1 MSASEVAKKP
11 VSALRKLVFEYLE
24 HLEVERN
31 LSALTIRDYAH
42 YLRIFTEWCET
53 QEMRQIE
60 KLDLPML
67 KKYRLMLARTKT
79 ERGEKLT
86 VRTQSYYLI
95 ALRAF
100 LKWLTKND
108 RKVMSPEKIELP
120 KAEAHQMSFLSVEQM
135 QRVIQMPDVKTL
147 PGLRDRAILEVLF
160 STGLRVS
167 ELVSLDREQVNLETR
182 EFGVIGKGRRQR
194 VVFLSSGSAH
204 WVDQYLRNRG
214 DTYSPVFIR
223 HAKGIDI
230 TDEGEK
236 MRLTTRS
243 VQRIVEKYRKLAH
256 LPIKITPH
264 SIRHSFATDLLRN
277 GAGLRDVQEMLGHKN
292 LATTQIYTHVTQP
305 QLKKVHEQFHSQ
317 GESSQA
323 Q

>member
-1 MSASEVAKKP
+1 MSANEESKKP
-11 VSALRKLVFEYLE
+11 ASPLRKQVFEYLE

-31 LSALTIRDYAH
+31 LSPLTIRDYSH
-42 YLRIFTEWCET
+42 YLSVFSEWAESNNMRRIES
-53 QEMRQIE
+53 
-60 KLDLPML
+60 LDLPTL

-79 ERGEKLT
+79 EQGEKLT
-86 VRTQSYYLI
+86 VKTQSYYLI

-100 LKWLTKND
+100 LKWLIKND
-108 RKVMSPEKIELP
+108 YKVMAPEKIELP
-120 KAEAHQMSFLSVEQM
+120 KPEARQMTFLSIDQM
-135 QRVIQMPDVKTL
+135 LQVLKMPDVKTL

-167 ELVSLDREQVNLETR
+167 ELVSLDREQVNLDSR

-194 VVFLSSGSAH
+194 VVFLSNESAH
-204 WVDQYLRNRG
+204 WLEQYFKNRS
-214 DTYSPVFIR
+214 DDWSPVFIR
-223 HAKGIDI
+223 HAKAVDP

-305 QLKKVHEQFHSQ
+305 QLKKVHEQFHSR
-317 GESSQA
+317 G
-323 Q
+323 